1 MSTEHKASPPDTK
14 SNHDNL
20 TEYTTE
26 RDIGVL
32 DLGSNSFHMLVAKVT
47 HSKDI
52 RIIDQMKEHVK
63 LAAGLDERK
72 YLKPVAQEK
81 ALQTLRRFGNRL
93 RSLGATSIRI
103 VATDTFRKAKNGEH
117 FLLLAQKDKSFIDL

>member
-1 MSTEHKASPPDTK
+1 MPIQSK
-14 SNHDNL
+14 SLQTNL
-20 TEYTTE
+20 LEE

-47 HSKDI
+47 PNGDI
-52 RIIDQMKEHVK
+52 RIIDRMKEHVK

-72 YLKPVAQEK
+72 RLKPIAQER

-93 RSLGATSIRI
+93 RSLGATSVQI
-103 VATDTFRKAKNGEH
+103 VATDTFRKAKMENN
-117 FLLLAQKDKSFIDL
+117 FYS

>member
-1 MSTEHKASPPDTK
+1 M
-14 SNHDNL
+14 
-20 TEYTTE
+20 EYTYMSEQQNSMPIQSKSLQTNLLEE

-47 HSKDI
+47 PNGDI
-52 RIIDQMKEHVK
+52 RIIDRMKEDVK

-72 YLKPVAQEK
+72 RLKPIAQER

-93 RSLGATSIRI
+93 RSLGATSVRI
-103 VATDTFRKAKNGEH
+103 VATDTFRKAKNGEQ
-117 FLLLAQKDKSFIDL
+117 FLLLAQQLLP